1 MAARMAA
8 AFAGQLARPRGIAG
22 RLLGRAMDLANR
34 RPTRL
39 AIDLLAPRAGERVI
53 DIGCGTGAALAAVRR
68 RADVDAAG
76 IDPSPVMAA
85 MAATRLGEGADI
97 RCAELAAMPFP
108 PTSFDAALLLN
119 MLYFCDPDGRD
130 LAPLHRILR
139 PGGRAVAY
147 VTHRDTMR
155 DWSFTRVGLHR
166 LYDEAALER
175 IFMGAGFA
183 HNRITI
189 TRVAITPSITGLLAR
204 AVR

>member
-1 MAARMAA
+1 
-8 AFAGQLARPRGIAG
+8 
-22 RLLGRAMDLANR
+22 
-34 RPTRL
+34 
-39 AIDLLAPRAGERVI
+39 
-53 DIGCGTGAALAAVRR
+53 
-68 RADVDAAG
+68 
-76 IDPSPVMAA
+76 
-85 MAATRLGEGADI
+85 
-97 RCAELAAMPFP
+97 MPFP

-155 DWSFTRVGLHR
+155 DWSFTRVGLHQ

-175 IFMGAGFA
+175 IFTRAGFA
-183 HNRITI
+183 QDRITI
-189 TRVAITPSITGLLAR
+189 ARVSITRSITGLLAQ